1 MTLLTAVSTTSM
13 IGFADQHAS
22 LRGEEAARETTLAE
36 FYWSWFDAR
45 VTHTDDLRDAA
56 FRLRY
61 RVYCIENPFED
72 PSANPDGREID
83 AYDKHAAHSLLIYRP
98 TNTPAGTVRLV
109 LPLSHDPDNS
119 FALHHVCSHPLLR
132 DRARFPIQAMAE
144 VSRFCISKEFR
155 RRLGDGSSVVGDV
168 SDGMEMSADDER
180 RILPHLSLGLIET
193 LVRMSIENG
202 VTHWCAVMEP
212 TLLRLLTRLGI
223 HFDPIDA
230 PDAVAF
236 PDGPGIITFENVDF
250 AYAPDLPV
258 LSQLSLD
265 VPAGKV
271 TALVGAAQKNPPVG
285 VATVILSHNL
295 VSQLA
300 AQMVIKQ
307 GINGPAALVPTGI
320 LAGITYLS
328 QVAGGVR

>member
-1 MTLLTAVSTTSM
+1 MTLLTAVSTASK
-13 IGFADQHAS
+13 IRGARHAS
-22 LRGEEAARETTLAE
+22 LRSEEAPQETTLAE

-45 VTHTDDLRDAA
+45 VASTDDLRDAA
-56 FRLRY
+56 YRLRY

-109 LPLSHDPDNS
+109 LPQLHDPHNS
-119 FALHHVCSHPLLR
+119 FALQQVCNHPLLR

-155 RRLGDGSSVVGDV
+155 RRLGDSSSVVGEV

-193 LVRMSIENG
+193 LVSMSIENG

-223 HFDPIDA
+223 HFDPIGPLVEYHGRRQPCYIPLA
-230 PDAVAF
+230 VLLPRVQRERPDVW
-236 PDGPGIITFENVDF
+236 DVITRGGRHSKALGQLMSSQQDRSIDKRQS
-250 AYAPDLPV
+250 DLEHTKP
-258 LSQLSLD
+258 
-265 VPAGKV
+265 
-271 TALVGAAQKNPPVG
+271 TARTA
-285 VATVILSHNL
+285 
-295 VSQLA
+295 
-300 AQMVIKQ
+300 
-307 GINGPAALVPTGI
+307 
-320 LAGITYLS
+320 
-328 QVAGGVR
+328 